1 MNTNFSPFSIIW
13 FRRSL
18 PLLFLGLVVG
28 IESSAT
34 YLFGRQTLA
43 PLLSILS
50 LSILAFYC
58 SSRLLLLSTPL
69 FMILTYLLIRDHSTY
84 PLVRTFT
91 VLLGGILSVWVSSS
105 RNKLQRQQTEIET
118 IVDLMPIPWLLA
130 DASGNLLRIGPELQ
144 KLLGPSHSNLI
155 NTSFFSLFSAAQNRG
170 EFIRLFLDTS
180 DNSVTHSG
188 LNLALANSPH
198 TRFVAVLS
206 SLPSPSGYSVL
217 IILNPIAS

>member
-1 MNTNFSPFSIIW
+1 MNTKFSPSSIIW
-13 FRRSL
+13 FRRFL

-28 IESSAT
+28 IESGAT
-34 YLFGRQTLA
+34 YFFGHQTLA

-69 FMILTYLLIRDHSTY
+69 FMLISYLLIRGHSDY

-91 VLLGGILSVWVSSS
+91 ILLGGILAVWVNSS
-105 RNKLQRQQTEIET
+105 RQKLQRQQSEIET

-130 DASGNLLRIGPELQ
+130 DSSGNLLRISPELQ
-144 KLLGPSHSNLI
+144 KLLGPSHSKLI
-155 NTSFFSLFSAAQNRG
+155 NTSFFSLFSTVQNRG
-170 EFIRLFLDTS
+170 EFIRLFLETA

-188 LNLALANSPH
+188 LNLTLTNPPH

-206 SLPSPSGYSVL
+206 SLPSPIGHSVL
-217 IILNPIAS
+217 IILNPSAS

>member
-13 FRRSL
+13 FRRFL

-28 IESSAT
+28 IESGTT
-34 YLFGRQTLA
+34 YFFGHQTLA

-69 FMILTYLLIRDHSTY
+69 FMLISYLLIRGHSDY

-91 VLLGGILSVWVSSS
+91 VLLGGILAVWVNSS

-130 DASGNLLRIGPELQ
+130 DSSGNLLRIGPELQ
-144 KLLGPSHSNLI
+144 KLLGPSHSKLI
-155 NTSFFSLFSAAQNRG
+155 NTSFFSLFSTVQNRG
-170 EFIRLFLDTS
+170 EFIRLFLETS

-188 LNLALANSPH
+188 LNLTLANPPH

-206 SLPSPSGYSVL
+206 SLPSPIGHSVL
-217 IILNPIAS
+217 IILNPSAS

>member
-1 MNTNFSPFSIIW
+1 MNAIFPSTIVLW
-13 FRRSL
+13 FKRSL
-18 PLLFLGLVVG
+18 PLLFVGLVWG
-28 IESSAT
+28 IESGAT
-34 YLFGRQTLA
+34 YFFGHQTLA

-69 FMILTYLLIRDHSTY
+69 FMILTYLLIRDHSPY

-91 VLLGGILSVWVSSS
+91 VLLGGILSFWVSSS
-105 RNKLQRQQTEIET
+105 RNKLQRQQSEIEA
-118 IVDLMPIPWLLA
+118 IVNLMPIPWLLA
-130 DASGNLLRIGPELQ
+130 DASGNFLRISPELQ
-144 KLLGPSHSNLI
+144 RLLGPSHSNLI

-170 EFIRLFLDTS
+170 EFIRLFLDTA

-188 LNLALANSPH
+188 LNLTLANPPY
-198 TRFVAVLS
+198 TQFITVIS

>member
-1 MNTNFSPFSIIW
+1 MNTKFSPFSIIW
-13 FRRSL
+13 FRRFL

-28 IESSAT
+28 IESGAT
-34 YLFGRQTLA
+34 YFFGHQTLA

-58 SSRLLLLSTPL
+58 SSRLLLITTPL
-69 FMILTYLLIRDHSTY
+69 FMILTYLLIRDHSPY

-118 IVDLMPIPWLLA
+118 IVNLMPIPWLLA

-144 KLLGPSHSNLI
+144 KLLGPSHPNLI

-170 EFIRLFLDTS
+170 EFIRLFLETA

-188 LNLALANSPH
+188 LNLTLANPPH

-206 SLPSPSGYSVL
+206 SLPSHIGHSVL
-217 IILNPIAS
+217 IILSPHS

>member
-1 MNTNFSPFSIIW
+1 MNVMLSPSSSIW
-13 FRRSL
+13 LRRSL

-28 IESSAT
+28 IESGAT
-34 YLFGRQTLA
+34 YLFGHQTLA

-58 SSRLLLLSTPL
+58 SSRLLLITTPL
-69 FMILTYLLIRDHSTY
+69 FMLLSYLLIRDHSPY
-84 PLVRTFT
+84 PLIRTFT
-91 VLLGGILSVWVSSS
+91 ILLGGILSVWVSSS

-118 IVDLMPIPWLLA
+118 IVNLMPIPWLLA
-130 DASGNLLRIGPELQ
+130 DASGNLIRIGPELQ

-155 NTSFFSLFSAAQNRG
+155 NTSFFSLFSTVQNRG
-170 EFIRLFLDTS
+170 EFIRLFLETA

-188 LNLALANSPH
+188 LNLTLANPPH

-206 SLPSPSGYSVL
+206 SLPSSSGHSVL
-217 IILNPIAS
+217 IILNPGAS

>member
-1 MNTNFSPFSIIW
+1 MNVMLSPSSSIW

-18 PLLFLGLVVG
+18 PLLFLGLVVE
-28 IESSAT
+28 IESGAT
-34 YLFGRQTLA
+34 YLFGHQTLA

-58 SSRLLLLSTPL
+58 SSRLLILATPL
-69 FMILTYLLIRDHSTY
+69 FVILTYLLIQDHSPY
-84 PLVRTFT
+84 PLVRSFS
-91 VLLGGILSVWVSSS
+91 VFLGGILSVWVSSS

-118 IVDLMPIPWLLA
+118 IVNLMPIPWLLA
-130 DASGNLLRIGPELQ
+130 DASGNLLRISPELQ
-144 KLLGPSHSNLI
+144 KLLGPSQPNLI

-188 LNLALANSPH
+188 LNLTLANPPY

-206 SLPSPSGYSVL
+206 SLPSPSGHSVL
-217 IILNPIAS
+217 IILNPSAS